1 MQCYIYVRF
10 TTSGVCIGAYKH
22 YRTPCSVSS
31 LTPRVQLIWRKIIPR
46 TPFVPCAFHFLR
58 NSRKTRRDDQ
68 FLQSVENYESLL
80 FYFGFQRTWEIHTG
94 CLFVFTPTSDIY
106 IYSFCQSEPIS
117 VNISSESV
125 KSAMICRWQK
135 KKSGR
140 LHLDMKS
147 YLISRTQYTDKKV
160 CKYVYVY
167 VQGENNRHTRWGDT
181 LKKSKLEK
189 RLHATPIHKQLS

>member
-1 MQCYIYVRF
+1 M
-10 TTSGVCIGAYKH
+10 
-22 YRTPCSVSS
+22 
-31 LTPRVQLIWRKIIPR
+31 
-46 TPFVPCAFHFLR
+46 PCAFHFLR
-58 NSRKTRRDDQ
+58 NSRKKARRDDQ

-189 RLHATPIHKQLS
+189 RLHATPIHK